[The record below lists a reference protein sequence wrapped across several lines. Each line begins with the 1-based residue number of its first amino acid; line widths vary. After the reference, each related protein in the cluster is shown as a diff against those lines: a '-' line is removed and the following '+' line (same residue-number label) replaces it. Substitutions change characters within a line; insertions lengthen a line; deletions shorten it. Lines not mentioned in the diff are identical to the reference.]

1 VTATQPHFLR
11 EHGGSLIGSCLLHGV
26 LVAVAL
32 AIAAY
37 TPSTRVVTP
46 AVIEA
51 TLVTPAARQYVSP
64 TPPEPPAA
72 EPQPTPVPKPTPVAK
87 PTPTPPKP
95 VPKAA
100 KPEPVAKVAPKA
112 AKTPPGVT
120 EKAQPKPQP
129 KADKKA
135 EAKPKEHSL
144 SKTEESALD
153 RELRENEKALQ
164 AAQLKQQQEAA
175 RARAEAQARA
185 DAAAKQKAD
194 ALRQQQMAGETS
206 QYLAEVKARVERA
219 WSRPASA
226 RKGVQCT
233 LEVDQAPTGT
243 VLQARVIN
251 PCNGDEAVRASIRDA
266 ALRASPLPVPKNADV
281 FQRTLHLVFSP
292 DD

>member
-1 VTATQPHFLR
+1 MTATQPHFLS
-11 EHGGSLIGSCLLHGV
+11 EHGASLIGSVLLHGV

-37 TPSTRVVTP
+37 TPRTRVVTP

-51 TLVTPAARQYVSP
+51 SLVTPAPRQYVSP
-64 TPPEPPAA
+64 TPPELPAV
-72 EPQPTPVPKPTPVAK
+72 EPQPTPTPKAAPAKPVA
-87 PTPTPPKP
+87 PPPKP
-95 VPKAA
+95 
-100 KPEPVAKVAPKA
+100 APKPVNTA
-112 AKTPPGVT
+112 PAPKVTPTKVPPGVT
-120 EKAQPKPQP
+120 QKAQPKPDP

-135 EAKPKEHSL
+135 DAKAKERVL
-144 SKTEESALD
+144 SKEAESALD
-153 RELRENEKALQ
+153 REMRDNEKALQ
-164 AAQLKQQQEAA
+164 AAQLKQQQDAA

-292 DD
+292 DE

>member
-1 VTATQPHFLR
+1 MTATQPHFLS
-11 EHGGSLIGSCLLHGV
+11 EHGASLIGSVLLHGV

-37 TPSTRVVTP
+37 TPKTRVVTP

-51 TLVTPAARQYVSP
+51 SLVTPAPRQYVSP
-64 TPPEPPAA
+64 TPPELPAV
-72 EPQPTPVPKPTPVAK
+72 EPQPTPTPKAAPAKPVA
-87 PTPTPPKP
+87 PPPKP
-95 VPKAA
+95 
-100 KPEPVAKVAPKA
+100 APKPVNTA
-112 AKTPPGVT
+112 PAPKVTPTKVPPGVT
-120 EKAQPKPQP
+120 QKAQPKPDP

-135 EAKPKEHSL
+135 DAKPKERVL
-144 SKTEESALD
+144 SKEAESALD
-153 RELRENEKALQ
+153 REMRDNEKALQ
-164 AAQLKQQQEAA
+164 AAQLKQQQDAA

-194 ALRQQQMAGETS
+194 VLRQQQMAGETS

-292 DD
+292 DE

>member
-1 VTATQPHFLR
+1 MTATQPHFLS
-11 EHGGSLIGSCLLHGV
+11 EHGASLIGSVLLHGV
-26 LVAVAL
+26 LLAVAL

-37 TPSTRVVTP
+37 TPKTRVVTP

-51 TLVTPAARQYVSP
+51 SLVTPAPRQYVSP
-64 TPPEPPAA
+64 TPPELPAV
-72 EPQPTPVPKPTPVAK
+72 EPQPTPTPKAAPAKPVA
-87 PTPTPPKP
+87 PPPKP
-95 VPKAA
+95 
-100 KPEPVAKVAPKA
+100 APKPVNTA
-112 AKTPPGVT
+112 PAPKVTPTKVPPGVT
-120 EKAQPKPQP
+120 QKAQPKPDP

-135 EAKPKEHSL
+135 DAKAKERVL
-144 SKTEESALD
+144 SKEAESALD
-153 RELRENEKALQ
+153 REMRDNEKALQ
-164 AAQLKQQQEAA
+164 AAQLKQQQDAA

-292 DD
+292 DE

>member
-1 VTATQPHFLR
+1 MTANQPHFLR

-37 TPSTRVVTP
+37 TPSTRVITP

-64 TPPEPPAA
+64 TPPELPAA
-72 EPQPTPVPKPTPVAK
+72 EPQPTPVAKPAPVAK
-87 PTPTPPKP
+87 PTPQKP
-95 VPKAA
+95 APKAA
-100 KPEPVAKVAPKA
+100 KPEPVPKVAPKA

-120 EKAQPKPQP
+120 ERAQPKPEP

-135 EAKPKEHSL
+135 EAKPKERSL
-144 SKTEESALD
+144 SKEAESALD

-292 DD
+292 DE

>member
-1 VTATQPHFLR
+1 MTATQPHFLS
-11 EHGGSLIGSCLLHGV
+11 EHGASLIGSVLLHGV

-37 TPSTRVVTP
+37 TPKTRVVTP

-51 TLVTPAARQYVSP
+51 SLVTPAPRQYVSP
-64 TPPEPPAA
+64 TPPELPAV
-72 EPQPTPVPKPTPVAK
+72 EPQPTPTPKAAPAKPVA
-87 PTPTPPKP
+87 PPPKP
-95 VPKAA
+95 
-100 KPEPVAKVAPKA
+100 APKPVNTA
-112 AKTPPGVT
+112 PAPKVTPTKVPPGVT
-120 EKAQPKPQP
+120 QKAQPKPDP

-135 EAKPKEHSL
+135 DAKAKERVL
-144 SKTEESALD
+144 SKEAESALD
-153 RELRENEKALQ
+153 REMRDNEKALQ
-164 AAQLKQQQEAA
+164 AAQLKQQQDAA

-292 DD
+292 DE

>member
-1 VTATQPHFLR
+1 MTATQPHFLS
-11 EHGGSLIGSCLLHGV
+11 EHGASLIGSVLLHGV

-37 TPSTRVVTP
+37 TPKTRVVTP

-51 TLVTPAARQYVSP
+51 SLVTPAPRQYVSP
-64 TPPEPPAA
+64 TPPELPAV
-72 EPQPTPVPKPTPVAK
+72 EPQPTPTPKAAPAKPVA
-87 PTPTPPKP
+87 PPPKP
-95 VPKAA
+95 
-100 KPEPVAKVAPKA
+100 APKPGNTA
-112 AKTPPGVT
+112 PAPKVTPTKVPPGVT
-120 EKAQPKPQP
+120 QKAQPKPDP

-135 EAKPKEHSL
+135 DAKAKERVL
-144 SKTEESALD
+144 SKEAESALD
-153 RELRENEKALQ
+153 REMRDNEKALQ
-164 AAQLKQQQEAA
+164 AAQLKQQQDAA

-185 DAAAKQKAD
+185 DAAAKQKAA

-292 DD
+292 DE

>member
-1 VTATQPHFLR
+1 VTATQPHFLS
-11 EHGGSLIGSCLLHGV
+11 EHGASLIGSVLLHGV
-26 LVAVAL
+26 LLAVAL

-37 TPSTRVVTP
+37 TPKTRVVTP

-51 TLVTPAARQYVSP
+51 SLVTPAPRQYVSP
-64 TPPEPPAA
+64 TPPELPAV
-72 EPQPTPVPKPTPVAK
+72 EPQPTPTPKAAPAKPVA
-87 PTPTPPKP
+87 PPPKP
-95 VPKAA
+95 
-100 KPEPVAKVAPKA
+100 APKPVNTA
-112 AKTPPGVT
+112 PAPKVTPTKVPPGVT
-120 EKAQPKPQP
+120 QKAQPKPDP

-135 EAKPKEHSL
+135 DAKAKERVL
-144 SKTEESALD
+144 SKEAESALD
-153 RELRENEKALQ
+153 REMRDNEKALQ
-164 AAQLKQQQEAA
+164 AAQLKQQQDAA

-292 DD
+292 DE

>member
-1 VTATQPHFLR
+1 VNTAP
-11 EHGGSLIGSCLLHGV
+11 
-26 LVAVAL
+26 A
-32 AIAAY
+32 
-37 TPSTRVVTP
+37 PKVTP
-46 AVIEA
+46 
-51 TLVTPAARQYVSP
+51 T
-64 TPPEPPAA
+64 
-72 EPQPTPVPKPTPVAK
+72 
-87 PTPTPPKP
+87 
-95 VPKAA
+95 
-100 KPEPVAKVAPKA
+100 KV
-112 AKTPPGVT
+112 PPGVT
-120 EKAQPKPQP
+120 QKAQPKPDP

-135 EAKPKEHSL
+135 DAKAKERVL
-144 SKTEESALD
+144 SKEAESALD
-153 RELRENEKALQ
+153 REMRDNEKALQ
-164 AAQLKQQQEAA
+164 AAQLKQQQDAA

-292 DD
+292 DE

>member
-1 VTATQPHFLR
+1 MTATQPHFLR
-11 EHGGSLIGSCLLHGV
+11 EHGGSLIGSCLLHGL

-51 TLVTPAARQYVSP
+51 TLVTPASRQYVSP

-72 EPQPTPVPKPTPVAK
+72 EPQPTPVAK
-87 PTPTPPKP
+87 PVPPKP
-95 VPKAA
+95 APKAV
-100 KPEPVAKVAPKA
+100 KPEPVPKVEPKPS
-112 AKTPPGVT
+112 KTPPGVT
-120 EKAQPKPQP
+120 EKVQPKPEP
-129 KADKKA
+129 KPNKKA
-135 EAKPKEHSL
+135 EAKPKERTL
-144 SKTEESALD
+144 SQAAESALD
-153 RELRENEKALQ
+153 RELCENEKALQ
-164 AAQLKQQQEAA
+164 AAQVKQQQEAA
-175 RARAEAQARA
+175 RARAEMQARA

-266 ALRASPLPVPKNADV
+266 ALRASPLPVPKNADL

-292 DD
+292 DE

>member
-1 VTATQPHFLR
+1 VTATQPHFLS
-11 EHGGSLIGSCLLHGV
+11 EHGASLIGSVLLHGV

-37 TPSTRVVTP
+37 TPKTRVVTP

-51 TLVTPAARQYVSP
+51 SLVTPAPRQYVSP
-64 TPPEPPAA
+64 TPPELPAV
-72 EPQPTPVPKPTPVAK
+72 EPQPTPTPKAAPAKPVA
-87 PTPTPPKP
+87 PPPKP
-95 VPKAA
+95 
-100 KPEPVAKVAPKA
+100 APKPVNTA
-112 AKTPPGVT
+112 PAPKVTPTKVPPGVT
-120 EKAQPKPQP
+120 QKAQPKPDP

-135 EAKPKEHSL
+135 DAKAKERVL
-144 SKTEESALD
+144 SKEAESALD
-153 RELRENEKALQ
+153 REMRDNEKALQ
-164 AAQLKQQQEAA
+164 AAQLKQQQDAA

-292 DD
+292 DE

>member
-11 EHGGSLIGSCLLHGV
+11 EHGGSLIGSCLLHGL

-37 TPSTRVVTP
+37 TPPTRVVTP

-51 TLVTPAARQYVSP
+51 TLVTPAPRQYVSP

-72 EPQPTPVPKPTPVAK
+72 ESQPTPVAK
-87 PTPTPPKP
+87 PVPAKP
-95 VPKAA
+95 APKAV
-100 KPEPVAKVAPKA
+100 KPEPIPKVVPKP

-120 EKAQPKPQP
+120 DKARPKPEPQP
-129 KADKKA
+129 NKKA
-135 EAKPKEHSL
+135 EAKPKERAL
-144 SKTEESALD
+144 SKAAESALD

-164 AAQLKQQQEAA
+164 AAQVKQQQEAA

-266 ALRASPLPVPKNADV
+266 ALRASPLPVPKNADL

-292 DD
+292 DE